1 MNGFFNGV
9 EGIQLLILIISAVLI
24 GINKTGM
31 PGIGVL
37 PVIMLSIFFP
47 AKYSTGLQLIM
58 LCMAD
63 CMAMM
68 YYRKR
73 GNMKLVLKL
82 LPCALIGLGL
92 GSLTLRF
99 LGDNDGIFKIII
111 AVIILSLSALNY
123 YRQHYL
129 KVEALPKSFLF
140 AAIVGVLAGFT
151 TQIANAAGPVMAI
164 YLLALRLP
172 KDEYMGTSVWY
183 FFILNFIKLPIFILE
198 GRITYQAFRTDLSM
212 LPFIFL
218 GAFLGIVF
226 IRKAPQKL
234 FNYVIEIL
242 VVISGTKL
250 LYDGIALIA

>member
-1 MNGFFNGV
+1 MSSFFNGV
-9 EGIQLLILIISAVLI
+9 EGIQLLVLIISAVLI

-63 CMAMM
+63 CMAMI

-73 GNMKLVLKL
+73 GNFKLVLKL
-82 LPCALIGLGL
+82 LPCALVGLGL
-92 GSLTLRF
+92 GSCALYF
-99 LGDNDGIFKIII
+99 LGDNDGLFKVII
-111 AVIILSLSALNY
+111 ASIILILMVLNY
-123 YRQHYL
+123 WRQHYL
-129 KVEALPKSFLF
+129 QVEALPKNFLF

-172 KDEYMGTSVWY
+172 KEEYMGTSVWY
-183 FFILNFIKLPIFILE
+183 FFILNFIKLPIFIME

-212 LPFIFL
+212 LPFIFV
-218 GAFLGIVF
+218 GAVIGVLFV
-226 IRKAPQKL
+226 RKAPQKI
-234 FNYVIEIL
+234 FNTVIELL
-242 VVISGTKL
+242 VLFSGLKL
-250 LYDGIALIA
+250 LYDGIMILS